1 MREPTAGRI
10 ATKARR
16 SEGVKALDLRHASA
30 LHADPRP
37 AGQLSRR
44 RLVVLLAASAGAPG
58 RTGRLRWGMKPPAP
72 GGGYK
77 FPGAKKD
84 ETGNYKMRNI

>member
-37 AGQLSRR
+37 AGHLSRR
-44 RLVVLLAASAGAPG
+44 RLVVLLGVSAGALVTLAG
-58 RTGRLRWGMKPPAP
+58 CGEEEKLTRDN
-72 GGGYK
+72 YN

-84 ETGNYKMRNI
+84 ETGNYQMRNAQ